1 MGASTI
7 QNQPTPAK
15 DSNPM
20 PATPD
25 DKFLT
30 PSERLANLLARMKA
44 DGFDVS
50 EAQAAQSLRGKVAA
64 LSDAV
69 LQEKQQSEWDDFING
84 LKK

>member
-1 MGASTI
+1 MST
-7 QNQPTPAK
+7 P
-15 DSNPM
+15 
-20 PATPD
+20 PD

-30 PSERLANLLARMKA
+30 PVERMDNLLARIKA

-69 LQEKQQSEWDDFING
+69 LQGKQQGEWDDFINASQSG
-84 LKK
+84 SQP